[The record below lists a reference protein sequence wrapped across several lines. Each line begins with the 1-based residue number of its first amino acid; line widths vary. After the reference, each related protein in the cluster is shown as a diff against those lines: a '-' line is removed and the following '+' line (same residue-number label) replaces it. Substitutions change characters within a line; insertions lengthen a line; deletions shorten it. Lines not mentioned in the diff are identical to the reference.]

1 MSSSSNINLTIAG
14 FTFGVKLMSIA
25 RPQKFSVDEIHESC
39 QTPIGYEQTC
49 PHCRSKIFQP
59 EPMVSPPLAVPTP
72 NAGTATVQDAVPPAL
87 APAARVRAPAKAKS
101 EVPVA
106 GGKAQTPKRLHCP
119 NGKCGKEIAGQA
131 IERPFCKK
139 CNQCVGEGEVVSAYK
154 VDGALV
160 VLSNEE
166 LEAIRKLRL
175 ERGIEILD
183 ARRDWTPS
191 WARIDDVYQ
200 LVPDKG
206 SELAFCAFV
215 RATQQTGYTYSAAV
229 CTKDEKVELT
239 LCFEYMAVIMLD
251 TDSQTLLMVTLHAER
266 DVKRINVPELDVA
279 KDLLHGMMQL
289 QHGFHKPFDASQV
302 SSLTPAAEALRAAL
316 EAKRTGG
323 EFVIPPPRQISREM
337 VAVVAQMRQVI
348 EAATKKAPKEKAKGN
363 KKSKKAE
370 ATKA

>member
-14 FTFGVKLMSIA
+14 FTFGVKLMSIV
-25 RPQKFSVDEIHESC
+25 RPQKFSVEEIHESC

-49 PHCRSKIFQP
+49 PHCRSKIFRP

-72 NAGTATVQDAVPPAL
+72 KSVETAIAPETTPPP
-87 APAARVRAPAKAKS
+87 PAARVRAPAKAKS

-106 GGKAQTPKRLHCP
+106 GGKAQTPKRQHCP
-119 NGKCGKEIAGQA
+119 NDKCGKEIVGQA
-131 IERPFCKK
+131 LERPFCKK

-206 SELAFCAFV
+206 SELAFWAFV
-215 RATQQTGYTYSAAV
+215 RATQQTGYTYNAAV
-229 CTKDEKVELT
+229 CTKDEKVEMT

-251 TDSQTLLMVTLHAER
+251 TDHQTLLMVMLHAER
-266 DVKRINVPELDVA
+266 DVKRISVPELDVA
-279 KDLLHGMMQL
+279 KDLLQGMVQL
-289 QHGFHKPFDASQV
+289 QHGFNRPFDASQV
-302 SSLTPAAEALRAAL
+302 PSLTPAAEALHAAL